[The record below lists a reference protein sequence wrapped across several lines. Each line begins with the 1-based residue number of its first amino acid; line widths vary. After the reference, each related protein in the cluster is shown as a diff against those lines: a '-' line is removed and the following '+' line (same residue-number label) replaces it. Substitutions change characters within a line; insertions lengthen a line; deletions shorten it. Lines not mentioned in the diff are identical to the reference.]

1 MMKQYQLPPAQRG
14 SALIVGLIMLVVITL
29 MVTTSFTLSN
39 SNLKSVGNMQF
50 RNEAIA
56 AANKAIEQEVGSWT
70 MTTAPAAEQINVDI
84 DNNGSTDYIVNI
96 GAPTCLSASA
106 KTAPGDPGSDCT
118 PSLDGSSTCANAAA
132 TSVFTLIWDIDAT
145 ATGVSSGSQVR
156 IRQGVSKS
164 ASQAQ
169 CDALCPPT
177 AGAPCA

>member
-1 MMKQYQLPPAQRG
+1 MRNQFQLPPAQRG
-14 SALIVGLIMLVVITL
+14 SALIVGMIMLVLITL

-70 MTTAPAAEQINVDI
+70 MTTAPAADQINVDI
-84 DNNGSTDYIVNI
+84 DNNGTTDYVVNI
-96 GAPTCLSASA
+96 AAPTCLSASA

-118 PSLDGSSTCANAAA
+118 SNLDGSTTCVSSAA

-145 ATGVSSGSQVR
+145 ATGVSGGSQVR
-156 IRQGVSKS
+156 VRQGVSKS
-164 ASQAQ
+164 ASQGQ
-169 CDALCPPT
+169 CDALCPPA